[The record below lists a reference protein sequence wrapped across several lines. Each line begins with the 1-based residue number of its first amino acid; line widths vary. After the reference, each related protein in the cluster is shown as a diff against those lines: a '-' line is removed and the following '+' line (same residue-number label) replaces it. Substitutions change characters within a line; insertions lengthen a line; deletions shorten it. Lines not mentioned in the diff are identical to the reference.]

1 MNAVATLAPAAPT
14 WRLRYVPCN
23 LCGSTAYRQRYA
35 SRLPDLSSRDI
46 QEIFACTSSA
56 YGECGPIV
64 ECTSCGFIYQNPQPD
79 PDSLLGA
86 YEDVVDLRYEEEREG
101 RVHTF
106 ARAIAELE
114 EFVPAGCL
122 LDVGSHVG
130 VSVEVARERGW
141 NAQGVEP
148 SRWAASMAANRG
160 LPVTC
165 GTLADLPKEVG
176 DLDAVTIWDVIEHL
190 ADPSAELRRVH
201 RLLRPGGVLAISTMD
216 VDARVARLLGRNWP
230 WYMQMHLFYFSRK
243 TLSRLVEQAGFEVVE
258 IRRHRR
264 VVRVAYLISRLERRA
279 GPLSSMLRGLAD
291 AIGLSE
297 RLVTVDLG
305 DIITLFARKRDV
317 GPVASTNGYHPR

>member
-1 MNAVATLAPAAPT
+1 MNAVATLAPAPSE

-23 LCGSTAYRQRYA
+23 LCGSTAYRERYA

-79 PDSLLGA
+79 PESLLGA

-106 ARAIAELE
+106 ARAMAELE
-114 EFVPAGCL
+114 EYVQPGCL
-122 LDVGSHVG
+122 LDVGSHLG

-141 NAQGVEP
+141 DAQGVEP
-148 SRWAASMAANRG
+148 SRWAASMANNRG

-165 GTLADLPKEVG
+165 GTLEDLPPELG

-190 ADPSAELRRVH
+190 ADPQAELERIH
-201 RLLRPGGVLAISTMD
+201 RLLRPGGVVAISTMD
-216 VDARVARLLGRNWP
+216 VEAPVAKLLGRNWP
-230 WYMQMHLFYFSRK
+230 WYMQMHLYYFSRK
-243 TLSRLVEQAGFEVVE
+243 SLSRLVEQAGFDVVE

-264 VVRVAYLISRLERRA
+264 VVRVAYLISRLERRV
-279 GPLSSMLRGLAD
+279 GPLFATLMAISD
-291 AIGLSE
+291 ALKLSE

-305 DIITLFARKRDV
+305 DIITLFARKRP
-317 GPVASTNGYHPR
+317 GLPVASTNGFHAR